1 MLSDPYNVKV
11 DLANRPKVLKN
22 AGSMLTFAARR
33 GGKYM
38 FLRAKSVPCA
48 GG

>member
-1 MLSDPYNVKV
+1 V

-22 AGSMLTFAARR
+22 AGSMLTFAAPR